1 MSLSSLSQL
10 EIWPLKKAR
19 IQGKLRTLVALFS
32 FPLTFKLE
40 IFSMSLIEMNFVG
53 LYLICKSS
61 QEVIFFNTIKLRN
74 IWPKLAC

>member
-10 EIWPLKKAR
+10 ETWPLKKAR

>member
-40 IFSMSLIEMNFVG
+40 FFFMSLIEMNFVG

-61 QEVIFFNTIKLRN
+61 QAVIFLI
-74 IWPKLAC
+74 P